1 MGLCSQFC
9 TKKGMQ
15 SSFAKNELVSDKLDE
30 IYRKAVSNIELNV
43 GEFPKHTRIRIQRW
57 VKKLSLTSRNV
68 TWQKN
73 RNAYISLLL
82 ECMDENYFREPFH
95 CHPPDGALP
104 TLPGH
109 LRLAHKRRQRTKQSS
124 DKRAAAPANKTLLKG
139 NDLPIQDNATVFF
152 EGLSQ
157 DGTQNKT
164 LLPQFQRSEW
174 SDLNTTAMN
183 MAPSSQHVASEFTVD
198 SIATDHSVE
207 SSQVIPQL
215 PQDYPSNN
223 IISGASNTE
232 ALHQD
237 SEEMTDF
244 HLSMSEMNDEEHSR
258 KYLQDLQEIIQKQGA
273 QLEAL
278 QAQAEHLH
286 EAQQAE
292 LRRARQLHQL
302 ETEHL
307 WRKQQRIFEEVLPSS
322 SFRLDPSEICIP
334 SRSSKASPFFDS
346 PVFNVD
352 VQDKLS
358 IESYLGYLNDFTSE
372 THLLTSQC
380 KDPHIDVLSSLKL

>member
-164 LLPQFQRSEW
+164 LLPQF
-174 SDLNTTAMN
+174 
-183 MAPSSQHVASEFTVD
+183 
-198 SIATDHSVE
+198 
-207 SSQVIPQL
+207 
-215 PQDYPSNN
+215 QDYPSNN